1 MKQNTSH
8 YFPKAGQ
15 PAPASTRRQWLQATA
30 AGMLACSTALQA
42 QPAGKGAGAKA
53 AAGAPVATVVQ
64 IVDMSADQQDI
75 SRDLVVGARAAWQS
89 FNAQG
94 GLKGRPV
101 LHRVLETDGSADS
114 LQAAWQAT
122 RKDSSCVAL
131 AGCTGNTVA
140 AGVIAQQAQS
150 TADERLAHMAPWLQN
165 ADTVLD
171 DASFPIFAD
180 HHAQIEHALKSLAV
194 MGVRELGVVY
204 ASPAARTASKGE
216 LERTS
221 QALKLRLVTLP
232 AGANLTATA
241 QQLPPQAPSIL
252 LFMGGTPE
260 LAQFMQGMKGRKTQH
275 FVVAMADA
283 NLQTL
288 AQLGT
293 LTSTAPVVVTQTVP
307 LVNAGLP
314 VVRAY
319 RDAMVRYYDEPPTPQ
334 SLAGFI
340 GARYAITVLQGLDAA
355 PTRQNV
361 LAACQRRNPLD
372 LGGFQVRFDG
382 NKRSGHYVTQSML
395 SPDGRVVG

>member
-1 MKQNTSH
+1 MKQNTSP

-75 SRDLVVGARAAWQS
+75 SRDLVVGARAAWQA

-122 RKDSSCVAL
+122 RKDSGCVAL
-131 AGCTGNTVA
+131 AGCTGNSVA
-140 AGVIAQQAQS
+140 AAVIGLQAQAP
-150 TADERLAHMAPWLQN
+150 ADERLAHMAPWLQN

-171 DASFPIFAD
+171 DASFPIFAN

-204 ASPAARTASKGE
+204 ASPTARTASKGE

-221 QALKLRLVTLP
+221 QALKLRLVPLPTATSLSTTARQLP
-232 AGANLTATA
+232 A
-241 QQLPPQAPSIL
+241 QAPSIL

-260 LAQFMQGMKGRKTQH
+260 LAQFMQGMQGRKTQH

-288 AQLGT
+288 AQLGS
-293 LTSTAPVVVTQTVP
+293 LTRTAPVVVTQTVP
-307 LVNAGLP
+307 LVTAGLP

-319 RDAMVRYYDEPPTPQ
+319 RDAMARYYDEPPTPQ

-340 GARYAITVLQGLDAA
+340 GARYAITVLQGLDTA

-361 LAACQRRNPLD
+361 LAACQRRSPLD
-372 LGGFQVRFDG
+372 LGGFPVRFDG
-382 NKRSGHYVTQSML
+382 SKRSGRYVTQSML

>member
-1 MKQNTSH
+1 MVLLRARLALEG
-8 YFPKAGQ
+8 PPG
-15 PAPASTRRQWLQATA
+15 ATA
-30 AGMLACSTALQA
+30 KVTLGCLSQLDD
-42 QPAGKGAGAKA
+42 GLLGYLVHEGSGASARWSGLRAIH
-53 AAGAPVATVVQ
+53 PV
-64 IVDMSADQQDI
+64 
-75 SRDLVVGARAAWQS
+75 
-89 FNAQG
+89 
-94 GLKGRPV
+94 
-101 LHRVLETDGSADS
+101 VLEKTIHLGSLDFDS
-114 LQAAWQAT
+114 
-122 RKDSSCVAL
+122 
-131 AGCTGNTVA
+131 
-140 AGVIAQQAQS
+140 
-150 TADERLAHMAPWLQN
+150 DE
-165 ADTVLD
+165 
-171 DASFPIFAD
+171 
-180 HHAQIEHALKSLAV
+180 
-194 MGVRELGVVY
+194 
-204 ASPAARTASKGE
+204 
-216 LERTS
+216 
-221 QALKLRLVTLP
+221 
-232 AGANLTATA
+232 
-241 QQLPPQAPSIL
+241 
-252 LFMGGTPE
+252 
-260 LAQFMQGMKGRKTQH
+260 
-275 FVVAMADA
+275 AMADA

>member
-75 SRDLVVGARAAWQS
+75 SRDLVVGAR
-89 FNAQG
+89 
-94 GLKGRPV
+94 
-101 LHRVLETDGSADS
+101 
-114 LQAAWQAT
+114 AAWQAT